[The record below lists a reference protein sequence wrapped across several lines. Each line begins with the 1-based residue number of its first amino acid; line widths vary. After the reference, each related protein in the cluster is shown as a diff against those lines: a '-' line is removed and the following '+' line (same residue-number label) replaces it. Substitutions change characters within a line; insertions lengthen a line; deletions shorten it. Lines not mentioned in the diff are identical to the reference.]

1 MNNEGKEDNKKPL
14 HGERER
20 KREREGEVHVQ
31 WDYIT
36 RFLTMTVSGSLIL
49 HFLSSLSISY
59 DFVLCPC
66 NACILISFSL

>member
-20 KREREGEVHVQ
+20 KREREGEVHAQ

-36 RFLTMTVSGSLIL
+36 RFLTMTVSGSLLL
-49 HFLSSLSISY
+49 HFLSSLSIS
-59 DFVLCPC
+59 
-66 NACILISFSL
+66 

>member
-36 RFLTMTVSGSLIL
+36 RFLTITVSGSLIL
-49 HFLSSLSISY
+49 HFLSSLSIS
-59 DFVLCPC
+59 
-66 NACILISFSL
+66 